1 MFFVYFDQKHFL
13 TADLFDDSGFWSL
26 CPPARWWHILN
37 SHTHMHLS
45 FRFVCMKILDMLQC
59 FDGGLPPFKSGV
71 WSICKIDIYVCRV
84 SKAVLD
90 NCQHT
95 FLSICNRYFCQFPKE
110 IFVNLQNRCLSIFK
124 SYVRQVAKSMSVKFQ
139 KRCLSICNNDFCRCV
154 TTMFVDV

>member
-71 WSICKIDIYVCRV
+71 WSICKIDKYMFVEFQKLFWTIVNTHVCQFATDIFVNFQKR
-84 SKAVLD
+84 
-90 NCQHT
+90 
-95 FLSICNRYFCQFPKE
+95 FLSICKIDVCRFLKAMCVKLQNQCLSNFKSDVCQF
-110 IFVNLQNRCLSIFK
+110 
-124 SYVRQVAKSMSVKFQ
+124 A
-139 KRCLSICNNDFCRCV
+139 
-154 TTMFVDV
+154 TTIFVDV